1 MELDF
6 ILFNN
11 IFNEERRDN
20 LYNIIIF
27 FNEKWYENLFNII
40 IYLIKSDMKFYI
52 IY

>member
-6 ILFNN
+6 ISFNN

-27 FNEKWYENLFNII
+27 FSMKNNMK
-40 IYLIKSDMKFYI
+40 IYLI
-52 IY
+52 